1 MPDGDGPVLI
11 SPDEEPARESPPR
24 RRPEGHFRRLA
35 DAAPVLLWT
44 AADDEQRD
52 FLNQS
57 WLDFT
62 GRSLALERGVGW
74 FAGVHADDRE
84 RCSAVFRAALAARQP
99 FECEYRL
106 RRFDGEYR
114 WFLDRAT
121 PRFAPDG
128 AFLGYVG
135 ACTDI
140 TDRKS
145 AEAEREEA
153 LTRLASLLRVSRRL
167 ASEADARALLTALVH
182 EAEVLLRADA
192 GAVHRWQE
200 DRGGLVTV
208 FNSLLPSRAASL
220 IPLGHGATGLAAE
233 RRAPVV
239 IGDYAHAAN
248 AVAAER
254 EAGVRTALAVPLIHQ
269 SRLLGALAVFS
280 RDPGRRFSPADV
292 ELLELLGTIAAAAL
306 VGVERA
312 RLDGALLA
320 ANTAQHEVYNRLA
333 LMMGYVEIIGLSDDV
348 PPRLREAAEEA
359 LRGVAG
365 AVEILD
371 ALGRVRQLA
380 EKDWGPNMRPTI
392 DLRRSSS

>member
-1 MPDGDGPVLI
+1 M
-11 SPDEEPARESPPR
+11 
-24 RRPEGHFRRLA
+24 A

-44 AADDEQRD
+44 AADDQDRD

-62 GRSLALERGVGW
+62 GRPLAQERGAGW
-74 FAGVHADDRE
+74 IAGVHPDDRD
-84 RCSAVFRAALAARQP
+84 RCLTAFREANATRQP

-114 WFLDRAT
+114 WFLDRGT
-121 PRFAPDG
+121 PRLGPDG

-140 TDRKS
+140 TALKS

-167 ASEADARALLTALVH
+167 ASEADSKALLTALVH
-182 EAEVLLRADA
+182 EAVAHLHADA
-192 GAVHRWQE
+192 GTVHRWQE
-200 DRGGLVTV
+200 DKGGLVAV
-208 FNSLLPSRAASL
+208 YNSLLRDRP
-220 IPLGHGATGLAAE
+220 PVVVPVGQGAIGQAVA
-233 RRAPVV
+233 RRAPVIV
-239 IGDYAHAAN
+239 ADYTRDAN
-248 AVAAER
+248 TLGVAR
-254 EAGVRTALAVPLIHQ
+254 EAGVRTAVAVPLLYQ
-269 SRLLGALAVFS
+269 NRLLGALAVFS
-280 RDPGRRFSPADV
+280 FDPTRRFSAADV
-292 ELLELLGTIAAAAL
+292 ESLELLGAMASAAL

-333 LMMGYVEIIGLSDDV
+333 LMMGYVEMISLSDAV
-348 PPRLREAAEEA
+348 PPALREAAQEA
-359 LRGVAG
+359 LTGVAG
-365 AVEILD
+365 AVEILN
-371 ALGRVRQLA
+371 ALGSVTHLRER
-380 EKDWGPNMRPTI
+380 DWGPNVRPTI